1 MDGTYGVEGLDFGVT
16 DFDVGQVRYAWVF
29 LEFCSGAML
38 AAVSCLKDDRVCT

>member
-1 MDGTYGVEGLDFGVT
+1 MDGTYGASALDFSVT
-16 DFDVGQVRYAWVF
+16 NFEIGQARYAWVF